1 MSPTCGTASNRAPAE
16 QAVGVR
22 MARWCYGSVQSG
34 LSEGQVKPGTPWPSL
49 LLGARSSL
57 LVLLPFYLLSTEFPS
72 IHPYCIFASLESII
86 AQLYSS
92 GYLYRTLSFLLVL
105 HSFLHTRSGISF
117 DKWGT
122 LRGLSSHWHLQ
133 FISLGPTLRE
143 ERKGLNS
150 TRGWAAIF
158 HAPAEALVSPSGFLE
173 CSYGNLATEHFA
185 LNQFV

>member
-1 MSPTCGTASNRAPAE
+1 MAPTCGTASNRAPAE

-22 MARWCYGSVQSG
+22 MAQWCYDSVQSG
-34 LSEGQVKPGTPWPSL
+34 LSEGQVKPGTRWPS

-57 LVLLPFYLLSTEFPS
+57 LALLPFYLLSTEFSS
-72 IHPYCIFASLESII
+72 IHPYCIFASPESII

-92 GYLYRTLSFLLVL
+92 RYLYSTLSFLLVL

-117 DKWGT
+117 DKWET

-158 HAPAEALVSPSGFLE
+158 HALAEALVSPSGFLE